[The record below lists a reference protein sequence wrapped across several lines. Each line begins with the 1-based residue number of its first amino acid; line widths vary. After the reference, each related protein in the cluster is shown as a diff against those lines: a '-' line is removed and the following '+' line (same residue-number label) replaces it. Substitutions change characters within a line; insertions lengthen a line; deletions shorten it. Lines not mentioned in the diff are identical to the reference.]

1 MATSRLNPL
10 RLLAPYWT
18 LLAIAF
24 VAMLVTS
31 AADLLEP
38 WPLKIIFDYVLGSK
52 RMPAWLASVVDP
64 SNRIAVLDLAAIA
77 VVVIAVVGAISS
89 YTNDYLSATV
99 GKRVGYDLRRLLYH
113 HVQRLSLSFY
123 EHRQTGDMVVRL
135 TSDIDAAESFISSA
149 VLGIVLDVITLVGM
163 AAMMFYLD
171 GRFSLIGLS
180 VAPFLFVTVYRFTRR
195 IKRAAREVK
204 KKESELASVV
214 QESISSARVVKAFAQ
229 EAFEEDRLDHESQAT
244 VDLSLQARSMKAKL
258 SPLVDVLVAIGTC
271 LVLWYGVRLVI
282 ADRLTPGA
290 LLVFVFY
297 LGKMYKP
304 MKDLSKMSDTLSKAA
319 VSFERIGEILAI
331 ESQVREAPDARP
343 APAFKGRIEF
353 ARVAFGYVPD
363 RPVLTDVSLVVEPG
377 QRAAIVGLTGS
388 GKSTLIGLIPRMYDA
403 LGGEITI
410 DGVNIRRYTL
420 DSLRRQVSFV
430 LQDAVLFRG
439 SVAHNIAYGK
449 PNATRDEIVLAA
461 KLANADEF
469 IVRMPKGYD
478 SMIGER
484 GDTLSGGQRQ
494 RIAIARAIIRNSPIL
509 LLDEPTASLDAES
522 EALIFEGLA
531 RLLAGKTSITI
542 AHRLTTVRR
551 ADVIFVLNDGVISEC
566 GTHEELMARNGL
578 YAQLFAKQFRVDAGA
593 PRAVLNFPVPQL
605 Q

>member
-1 MATSRLNPL
+1 MATRRLNPV
-10 RLLAPYWT
+10 RLLAPYRR

-38 WPLKIIFDYVLGSK
+38 WPLKVIFDYVLGSK
-52 RMPAWLASVVDP
+52 RMPAWLASVVDT
-64 SNRIAVLDLAAIA
+64 SNRIAVLDLAALAVVAIA
-77 VVVIAVVGAISS
+77 VFGAISS

-99 GKRVGYDLRRLLYH
+99 GKHVGYDLRRLLYH
-113 HVQRLSLSFY
+113 HVQRMSLSFY

-149 VLGIVLDVITLVGM
+149 VLGIVLDVITLAGM
-163 AAMMFYLD
+163 AVVMFYLD
-171 GRFSLIGLS
+171 WRFSLIGLS
-180 VAPFLFVTVYRFTRR
+180 IAPFLFVTVYRFTRR

-229 EAFEEDRLDHESQAT
+229 EDFEEDRLDHESQAT
-244 VDLSLQARSMKAKL
+244 VDLGLQARSMKAKL
-258 SPLVDVLVAIGTC
+258 SLLVDVLVAIGTC

-282 ADRLTPGA
+282 ADRLTAGA
-290 LLVFVFY
+290 LLVFVLY

-319 VSFERIGEILAI
+319 VSFDRIGEILAI

-343 APAFKGRIEF
+343 APAFNGRIEF
-353 ARVAFGYVPD
+353 AHVAFGYTPD
-363 RPVLTDVSLVVEPG
+363 RLVLKDVNLVVEPG
-377 QRAAIVGLTGS
+377 QRAALVGLTGS

-410 DGVNIRRYTL
+410 DGVDIRRYTL
-420 DSLRRQVSFV
+420 DSLHRQVSFV
-430 LQDAVLFRG
+430 LQDTVLFRG

-469 IVRMPKGYD
+469 IMRMPSGYE

-542 AHRLTTVRR
+542 AHRLATVRR
-551 ADVIFVLNDGVISEC
+551 ADIIFVLNEGVISER
-566 GTHEELMARNGL
+566 GTHEELLARNGL
-578 YAQLFAKQFRVDAGA
+578 YAQLFAKQFRLDAGE
-593 PRAVLNFPVPQL
+593 PRAVLNFPL
-605 Q
+605 K

>member
-1 MATSRLNPL
+1 LCWSIHGQ
-10 RLLAPYWT
+10 LAA
-18 LLAIAF
+18 LA
-24 VAMLVTS
+24 
-31 AADLLEP
+31 
-38 WPLKIIFDYVLGSK
+38 
-52 RMPAWLASVVDP
+52 VV
-64 SNRIAVLDLAAIA
+64 AIA
-77 VVVIAVVGAISS
+77 VFGAISS

-99 GKRVGYDLRRLLYH
+99 GKHVGYDLRRLLYH
-113 HVQRLSLSFY
+113 HVQRMSLSFY

-149 VLGIVLDVITLVGM
+149 VLGIVLDVITLAGM
-163 AAMMFYLD
+163 AVVMFYLD
-171 GRFSLIGLS
+171 WRFSLIGLS
-180 VAPFLFVTVYRFTRR
+180 IAPFLFVTVYRFTRR

-229 EAFEEDRLDHESQAT
+229 EDFEEDRLDHESQAT
-244 VDLSLQARSMKAKL
+244 VDLGLQARSMKAKL
-258 SPLVDVLVAIGTC
+258 SLLVDVLVAIGTC

-282 ADRLTPGA
+282 ADRLTAGA
-290 LLVFVFY
+290 LLVFVLY

-319 VSFERIGEILAI
+319 VSFDRIGEILAI

-343 APAFKGRIEF
+343 APAFNGRIEF
-353 ARVAFGYVPD
+353 AHVTFGYTPD
-363 RPVLTDVSLVVEPG
+363 RLVLKDVNLVVEPG
-377 QRAAIVGLTGS
+377 QRAALVGLTGS

-410 DGVNIRRYTL
+410 DGVDIRRYTL
-420 DSLRRQVSFV
+420 DSLHRQVSFV
-430 LQDAVLFRG
+430 LQDTVLFRG

-469 IVRMPKGYD
+469 IMRMPSGYD

-542 AHRLTTVRR
+542 AHRLATVRR
-551 ADVIFVLNDGVISEC
+551 ADIIFVLNEGVISER
-566 GTHEELMARNGL
+566 GTHEELLARNGL
-578 YAQLFAKQFRVDAGA
+578 YAQLFAKQFRLDAGE
-593 PRAVLNFPVPQL
+593 PRAVLNFPL
-605 Q
+605 K